1 VFDRYLRRLRPG
13 SRSLI
18 RTAIP
23 PAKSEVDRRL
33 SFQAMASGSAFAVSS
48 RLKKLIVADN
58 EASNLDAAEGSSNR
72 FGAALFEPGR
82 LLIGTGDHD
91 NLVRREI
98 A

>member
-1 VFDRYLRRLRPG
+1 VFDRYLAACVQVRDASGQRY
-13 SRSLI
+13 
-18 RTAIP
+18 P